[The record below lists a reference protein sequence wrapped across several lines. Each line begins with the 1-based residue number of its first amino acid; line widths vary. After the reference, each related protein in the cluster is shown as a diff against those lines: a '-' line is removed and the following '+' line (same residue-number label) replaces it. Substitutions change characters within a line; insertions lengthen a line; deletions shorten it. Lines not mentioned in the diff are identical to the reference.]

1 MARKKKKRP
10 AESSEVP
17 ISSMIDVV
25 FLLLTFFIF
34 TSKEVIE
41 EAYVDLK
48 PAGTPSKPTEP
59 PKEDEQKVKIEVEV
73 QQRFYKYANREY
85 AIEALDQKIGRLAAV
100 DPSMVS
106 ITMLTALDSKHDR
119 LIQLLDICKKHEIDD
134 FNILSKK

>member
-1 MARKKKKRP
+1 MSKKRKP
-10 AESSEVP
+10 RKQESSEVP

-48 PAGTPSKPTEP
+48 PAGKPDTASQP
-59 PKEDEQKVKIEVEV
+59 PEDLQKVKLDVEV
-73 QQRFYKYANREY
+73 DQRYYRYAGRDY
-85 AIEALDQKIGRLAAV
+85 TIESLEKKIGRLAAV
-100 DPSMVS
+100 DPTKVS
-106 ITMLTALDSKHDR
+106 VTILTSTDSDHSR
-119 LIQLLDICKKHEIDD
+119 LVNFLDICKKHNIED

>member
-1 MARKKKKRP
+1 MLKKAKSKKKEK
-10 AESSEVP
+10 SEVP

-48 PAGTPSKPTEP
+48 PSGPAGPTSLSDIDDVNLNIEVAQDSYRLAGRDFS
-59 PKEDEQKVKIEVEV
+59 KEDLDKKIKRIAAAGAEKVNVTIMTRVDSEHE
-73 QQRFYKYANREY
+73 
-85 AIEALDQKIGRLAAV
+85 RLVAF
-100 DPSMVS
+100 
-106 ITMLTALDSKHDR
+106 
-119 LIQLLDICKKHEIDD
+119 LDICKKHKVTN

>member
-1 MARKKKKRP
+1 MARKKKPRKQ
-10 AESSEVP
+10 ENSEVP

-48 PAGTPSKPTEP
+48 PAGPPSQNQAP
-59 PKEDEQKVKIEVEV
+59 PPELDKVKLEVEV
-73 QQRFYKYANREY
+73 APNYYKYANRQYE
-85 AIEALDQKIGRLAAV
+85 IEALDGKIGRLAAV
-100 DPSMVS
+100 DPSKVS
-106 ITMLTALDSKHDR
+106 VTIMTSLDSDHEK
-119 LIQLLDICKKHEIDD
+119 LIQFLDICKKHSIED